1 MLKRSMLGLATIV
14 VAGQLS
20 GCGSSDPGRPS
31 EEVQKDPA
39 WIQAKLKEM
48 DKELTPDKPIRQKR

>member
-1 MLKRSMLGLATIV
+1 MLTRSVLGLATV
-14 VAGQLS
+14 VLASFVS

-39 WIQAKLKEM
+39 WIQEKLKEM
-48 DKELTPDKPIRQKR
+48 DKGLTPDKPVNRKD